1 MLRGVRGVFENNINT
16 MSKII
21 RDSDIRKCQTIR
33 GGYTR
38 RTIFALTGEVKPK
51 SGWAYRLLGTMI
63 PDDHWQAALNGA
75 VRKKNEPVSPTDEV
89 VKKLKSRIKKQQHQ
103 IESITARLD
112 EIENL
117 LDIR

>member
-1 MLRGVRGVFENNINT
+1 

-21 RDSDIRKCQTIR
+21 HDYDIEACRTIR
-33 GGYTR
+33 GGYTKK
-38 RTIFALTGEVKPK
+38 TIFALTGKTKVKAGWK
-51 SGWAYRLLGTMI
+51 SRLLGNVIT
-63 PDDHWQAALNGA
+63 DQNWQDALNGA
-75 VRKKNEPVSPTDEV
+75 TRKKNEPVSPTDEV

-103 IESITARLD
+103 IEAITARLD

>member
-1 MLRGVRGVFENNINT
+1 

-21 RDSDIRKCQTIR
+21 RDNDLEACRTIR
-33 GGYTR
+33 GGYTK
-38 RTIFALTGEVKPK
+38 RTIFALTGKTKVKAGWK
-51 SGWAYRLLGTMI
+51 SRLLGTII
-63 PDDHWQAALNGA
+63 PDEHWQDALNGA

-89 VKKLKSRIKKQQHQ
+89 VKKLKNRITKQQHQ